1 MEPAHPS
8 ESAAPVLARDPA
20 DRRRRWIRPELRLR
34 ARLDGIDALEVA
46 DLVELVAGESA
57 RARCGS
63 EADVLAI
70 ARGSPGEIS
79 ARLDLGPGPSWRLA
93 AAFALGRRLAA
104 VRQAPRSALRSAAQ
118 VQELLGAEI
127 QGLER
132 ETFQVLCLDGKH
144 RLKTRELVS
153 VGSLTT
159 SIVHPRE
166 VFRPAIRCAAAAVI
180 CVHNHPSG
188 DPEPSQEDHEVT
200 RRLQQAGRTLGIPLL
215 DHVVLGDGRYVSM
228 RERIAF

>member
-1 MEPAHPS
+1 MDPAHPA
-8 ESAAPVLARDPA
+8 EQLAVPSGISRPA
-20 DRRRRWIRPELRLR
+20 EAELRRR
-34 ARLDGIDALEVA
+34 ARLEGLDALEIA
-46 DLVELVAGESA
+46 DLIELVAGDAA
-57 RARCGS
+57 RGRLRS
-63 EADVLAI
+63 EADVLAV
-70 ARGSPGEIS
+70 ARGSPDEVS
-79 ARLDLGPGPSWRLA
+79 AALGLGRGPSWRLA
-93 AAFALGRRLAA
+93 AAFALGRRLATL
-104 VRQAPRSALRSAAQ
+104 RQAPRSALRSAAQ
-118 VQELLGAEI
+118 VHELLGAEL

-153 VGSLTT
+153 IGSLTT

-166 VFRPAIRCAAAAVI
+166 VFRPAIRAAAAAVI
-180 CVHNHPSG
+180 CAHNHPSG

-215 DHVVLGDGRYVSM
+215 DHVVLGDGRFVSM